1 MPRREKNVTRDTR
14 TVIMIMFLETD
25 HHFFR
30 TTRLL
35 LKDKMIE
42 NDTKGHNTVGQT
54 VPVHKIS
61 RLLTNKN

>member
-1 MPRREKNVTRDTR
+1 MPRREKNVTRDNTYSNNNYVLGDR
-14 TVIMIMFLETD
+14 PS
-25 HHFFR
+25 FFR

-42 NDTKGHNTVGQT
+42 NYTKGHNTVGQI